1 MSNAFPHTLSR
12 NAYGRL
18 ICSPADGGPAEEVTP
33 VRAFPIDTESED
45 ISLVG
50 PGGHE
55 VAWISRLADL
65 PPEAREMVR
74 EELGHR
80 EFMPEIQRIVQVAS
94 YVTPTTWTVRT
105 NRGEARLWL
114 KSEQDIRRI
123 SQSKLLIS
131 DGHGIHFL
139 IRDLERLDRASRR
152 ILDRFL

>member
-1 MSNAFPHTLSR
+1 MTHGAFTLSR
-12 NAYGRL
+12 NAFGKLVYT
-18 ICSPADGGPAEEVTP
+18 PAEGGQAEEVVP
-33 VRAFPIDTESED
+33 VRAFPIHAESEH

-65 PPEAREMVR
+65 PGDVARLIR
-74 EELGHR
+74 EELGRR
-80 EFMPEIQRIVQVAS
+80 EFMPEILRIVSVAS
-94 YVTPTTWTVRT
+94 YITPTTWTVET
-105 NRGEARLWL
+105 HRGETQLWL

-123 SQSKLLIS
+123 SSSKLLIS

-139 IRDLERLDRASRR
+139 IRDLERLDRNSRR